1 MMSAERFL
9 YFAYGSNM
17 LTARLRQRCPST
29 TVVGRA
35 ALGGHMLIWHKK
47 GFRDG
52 SGKCGIEAT
61 ERLSH
66 TMHGV
71 VYSLLKS
78 EEQDLDRIEGK
89 GHGYDDDIVTVQ
101 HDAGALCEVKTYV
114 PTITGRSLQPYIWYK
129 EYVVRGA
136 REHGLPGEYVAALEA
151 VAAIEDPDAERR
163 VREAERLRSFLCGAT
178 SQQRI

>member
-1 MMSAERFL
+1 MRSDARFL

-17 LTARLRQRCPST
+17 LTARLRQRCPSA
-29 TVVGRA
+29 VAVGRA
-35 ALGGHMLIWHKK
+35 SLGGHLLIWHKK

-52 SGKCGIEAT
+52 SGKCGIEAV
-61 ERLSH
+61 EGRPG

-89 GHGYDDDIVTVQ
+89 GHGYDDGLVAVQ
-101 HDAGALCEVKTYV
+101 HDSGVLREVKTYV
-114 PTITGRSLQPYIWYK
+114 PTITDRSLKPFIWYK

-136 REHGLPGEYVAALEA
+136 REHDLPGEYVAALEA
-151 VAAIEDPDAERR
+151 VAAVEDPDAARR
-163 VREAERLRSFLCGAT
+163 AREAARLQSFLGGGESRPCA
-178 SQQRI
+178 